1 MICYGN
7 LEHYPQPP
15 TRVNIRVSFVHNSQE
30 FHAKRV
36 SYFAKK
42 ILFVTRKSSFA
53 KANETKLCKVMI
65 ACWTLNKKTPV
76 LFIFK
81 LSSFK
86 SRSLLWI
93 LDYLQLALYFSRHFI
108 MTEETS
114 VKVTE
119 FPPSPSVWTYER
131 SVLWVGVKIVDP
143 AWLPLTGFSKSFLL
157 KLWQTSN

>member
-53 KANETKLCKVMI
+53 KAYETKLCKVMI

-86 SRSLLWI
+86 SRSLLR
-93 LDYLQLALYFSRHFI
+93 L
-108 MTEETS
+108 
-114 VKVTE
+114 
-119 FPPSPSVWTYER
+119 ER
-131 SVLWVGVKIVDP
+131 VMLCWRFR
-143 AWLPLTGFSKSFLL
+143 TFFRTQFSKMSCNREKIRLVSQNSLFG
-157 KLWQTSN
+157 KLVFRGR